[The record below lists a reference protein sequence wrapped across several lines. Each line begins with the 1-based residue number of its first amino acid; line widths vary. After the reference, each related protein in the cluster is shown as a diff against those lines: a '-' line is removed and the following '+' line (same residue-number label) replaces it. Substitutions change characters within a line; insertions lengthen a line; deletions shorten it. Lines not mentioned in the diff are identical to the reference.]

1 LFACPG
7 HLSFDDSIDTEPCPD
22 ELLDEADT
30 RQRRRRCEMRLRV
43 MANWHSYFRESAGPG
58 WVLVGDAGHFKDFTP
73 GQGISDALC
82 QAKSLS
88 MSISTSVGSAAAK
101 QDAALKRWWH

>member
-1 LFACPG
+1 MGVAERDGP
-7 HLSFDDSIDTEPCPD
+7 
-22 ELLDEADT
+22 
-30 RQRRRRCEMRLRV
+30 LRV

-73 GQGISDALC
+73 GQGISDAVC

-88 MSISTSVGSAAAK
+88 MAISASADSATA
-101 QDAALKRWWH
+101 QDEAMKR